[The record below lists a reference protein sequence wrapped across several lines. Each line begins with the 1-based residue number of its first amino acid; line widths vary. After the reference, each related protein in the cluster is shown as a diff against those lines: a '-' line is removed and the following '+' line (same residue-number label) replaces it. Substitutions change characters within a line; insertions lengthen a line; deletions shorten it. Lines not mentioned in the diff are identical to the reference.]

1 MNVTIGQNSDL
12 LLGLP
17 KLGVHDPAR
26 QKFAVT
32 RVEPVE
38 RDAGS
43 ARNRARL
50 TEFAGSALT
59 QPGPDQLQPRV
70 ARGAVA
76 IRGPFPDQGASAPF
90 LAQLIAQSE
99 ADYAEAE
106 LAALAARDATRAYRR
121 TAESV
126 VSYLSPPGFS
136 ILEI

>member
-17 KLGVHDPAR
+17 KLGVRDLAR
-26 QKFAVT
+26 QEFAVT

-50 TEFAGSALT
+50 GEFPRPAPRLT
-59 QPGPDQLQPRV
+59 APDQLQPTV
-70 ARGAVA
+70 AHGAVA
-76 IRGPFPDQGASAPF
+76 IRGPFPNQGASAPF

-99 ADYAEAE
+99 ADDAEAE
-106 LAALAARDATRAYRR
+106 LAARDATRAYRR